1 MLLKPVI
8 QLPSDLFQLPEF
20 QQLAQ
25 LTTKTQYRTALAL
38 WLKLLLK
45 AGRLNQ
51 AGLVYTRAEWPL
63 SLGAVCRLANITEIP
78 TARRSLAFL
87 IQAGLLV
94 TTENHQY
101 RICNWQRYYLAQPP
115 ADYHGLIKFTGKAS
129 GKMGQQPPLPP
140 ATTALDRP
148 SAPQASAGSSRPNAP
163 KTVGG
168 ALDDSGAPV
177 DNAVLADNAA
187 PADNTASAMQ
197 QLVKPAPAAT
207 PAAETKQPVNPVP
220 TATPAAT
227 ISPATRSTATVKSA
241 TTIQQATSPAATAK
255 PTTASPPPLT
265 AYSAAQQARL
275 QQATVKVLAYLNQ
288 QTGKR
293 FVVDQRSQRLL
304 GHLFQQQVTMA
315 QIKQVINWKCHEW
328 RNTEFW
334 KFVRPQTLFGPKF
347 NQYLQEAPPLTR
359 PKTRTTVSRQAYLR
373 QLYGMSCSVAEVVRR
388 AAADNIHTTTKE
400 VEAIAHELRA

>member
-87 IQAGLLV
+87 IQAGLLAA
-94 TTENHQY
+94 TENHQY

-140 ATTALDRP
+140 AATALDRP
-148 SAPQASAGSSRPNAP
+148 SAPQARAGSSRPNAP
-163 KTVGG
+163 KTISG
-168 ALDDSGAPV
+168 ALDDSGAPA
-177 DNAVLADNAA
+177 DNLVPADNAA
-187 PADNTASAMQ
+187 PAMQ
-197 QLVKPAPAAT
+197 QPVKPA
-207 PAAETKQPVNPVP
+207 P
-220 TATPAAT
+220 TATPAVT
-227 ISPATRSTATVKSA
+227 IPP
-241 TTIQQATSPAATAK
+241 ATSPAAIAK

-293 FVVDQRSQRLL
+293 FMVDQRSQRLL

-400 VEAIAHELRA
+400 VEAIAHDLRA

>member
-87 IQAGLLV
+87 IQAGLLA

-140 ATTALDRP
+140 ATTALDR
-148 SAPQASAGSSRPNAP
+148 SSVSQASAGSSRPNAP
-163 KTVGG
+163 KTISG
-168 ALDDSGAPV
+168 ALDDSGAPA
-177 DNAVLADNAA
+177 DNLVPADNAA
-187 PADNTASAMQ
+187 PAMQ
-197 QLVKPAPAAT
+197 QPVKPAPAAT
-207 PAAETKQPVNPVP
+207 PAA
-220 TATPAAT
+220 T
-227 ISPATRSTATVKSA
+227 ISPAPRSTATVKSA
-241 TTIQQATSPAATAK
+241 TTSQQATSPAATAK
-255 PTTASPPPLT
+255 PTTASPRPLT

>member
-87 IQAGLLV
+87 IQAGLLA

-115 ADYHGLIKFTGKAS
+115 VDYHGLIKFTGKAS

-140 ATTALDRP
+140 AATALDRP

-163 KTVGG
+163 KTISG

-177 DNAVLADNAA
+177 DNVA
-187 PADNTASAMQ
+187 PADNTAPVDNAAPAMQ
-197 QLVKPAPAAT
+197 QPVKPVPAT
-207 PAAETKQPVNPVP
+207 
-220 TATPAAT
+220 TPAAT
-227 ISPATRSTATVKSA
+227 IQQATRSTATVKSA
-241 TTIQQATSPAATAK
+241 TTSQQATSPAAIAK
-255 PTTASPPPLT
+255 PAAASPPPLT

-359 PKTRTTVSRQAYLR
+359 PKMRTTVSRQAYLR

>member
-87 IQAGLLV
+87 IQAGLLA

-163 KTVGG
+163 KTVSG
-168 ALDDSGAPV
+168 ALDDSGAP
-177 DNAVLADNAA
+177 ADNAA
-187 PADNTASAMQ
+187 PADNTAPAMQ
-197 QLVKPAPAAT
+197 QPVK
-207 PAAETKQPVNPVP
+207 PVP

-227 ISPATRSTATVKSA
+227 IQQATRSTATVKSA
-241 TTIQQATSPAATAK
+241 TTSQQATSPVAIAKPAVTISPAVTAK

>member
-51 AGLVYTRAEWPL
+51 AGLIYTHAKWPL
-63 SLGAVCRLANITEIP
+63 SLGAVCRLANITEIS

-87 IQAGLLV
+87 IQAGLLAA
-94 TTENHQY
+94 TENHQY

-140 ATTALDRP
+140 AATALDR
-148 SAPQASAGSSRPNAP
+148 SSVPQASAGSSRPNAP
-163 KTVGG
+163 KTISG

-177 DNAVLADNAA
+177 DNLVPADNAA
-187 PADNTASAMQ
+187 SAMQ
-197 QLVKPAPAAT
+197 
-207 PAAETKQPVNPVP
+207 QPVNPVP
-220 TATPAAT
+220 AATPVATTSPAATATPTAT
-227 ISPATRSTATVKSA
+227 ISPAPRSPATVKSA
-241 TTIQQATSPAATAK
+241 TTSQQATSPAATAK
-255 PTTASPPPLT
+255 PTTANPPPLT

-288 QTGKR
+288 QTGKH
-293 FVVDQRSQRLL
+293 FIVDQRSQRLL